1 MSFLIANGGKKY
13 YHFDKLRHYY
23 FWSKLTNK
31 TFYKVCNLLFYRIM
45 TKHYFLSL
53 DIRVDVKLL
62 QYAPFSQWEQ
72 FLDFLHAKKRG
83 IKWDV
88 SWT

>member
-13 YHFDKLRHYY
+13 YHFDKFIL
-23 FWSKLTNK
+23 
-31 TFYKVCNLLFYRIM
+31 IM